1 MDDYLSKPFTQQDL
15 GHTIARWITLPR
27 AASMHHNE
35 APQAQTPQA
44 PVEIPPE
51 VQLPVSAAPPAG
63 QPLNRQALENIRAL
77 SHADG
82 DALLERVILA
92 LPARRAP
99 VERHARSDCRRGCG
113 SAAQGGAQP
122 QVGQRQRGCRWP
134 GTAVQGNGK
143 LGRAGSTEGAAA
155 LLQQMQQAFLAVRE
169 SLSAI
174 LVKEH

>member
-1 MDDYLSKPFTQQDL
+1 M
-15 GHTIARWITLPR
+15 
-27 AASMHHNE
+27 
-35 APQAQTPQA
+35 
-44 PVEIPPE
+44 
-51 VQLPVSAAPPAG
+51 SAAPPAG

-92 LPARRAP
+92 FTSETPRQLSAMRAAIAGADAEALRK
-99 VERHARSDCRRGCG
+99 VAHSLKSG
-113 SAAQGGAQP
+113 SANVGADGLAQL
-122 QVGQRQRGCRWP
+122 CKEME
-134 GTAVQGNGK
+134 K